1 MTMISQ
7 LEMAVHAVAERIA
20 LEQGVELYW
29 LEMRT
34 SGPRWQVTVYIDRV
48 GGVSI
53 DDCERVSRALEG
65 PLDALIDHSYI
76 VEVSSPGIDR
86 ALHTRAHYERALG
99 KPVELRL
106 RQARDGHKVL
116 QGWLSGLEGD
126 MILLTDARGQT
137 LRIAFDDVKSARVT
151 ESRFL

>member
-7 LEMAVHAVAERIA
+7 LEMAVHTVAERIA

-34 SGPRWQVTVYIDRV
+34 VGPRWQVTVYIDRV

-65 PLDALIDHSYI
+65 PLDMLIDHSYVI
-76 VEVSSPGIDR
+76 EVSSPGIDR
-86 ALHTRAHYERALG
+86 VLHTRAHYERALG

-106 RQARDGHKVL
+106 RSPRDGHSVL
-116 QGWLSGLEGD
+116 QGWLSGLERD
-126 MILLTDARGQT
+126 AILLADARGET
-137 LRIAFDDVKSARVT
+137 VRISLDDVLSARVT

>member
-1 MTMISQ
+1 MISQ
-7 LEMAVHAVAERIA
+7 LEMAVHTVAERIA
-20 LEQGVELYW
+20 LEHGVELYW

-34 SGPRWQVTVYIDRV
+34 VGPRWQVTVYIDRV

-76 VEVSSPGIDR
+76 IEVSSPGIDR
-86 ALHTRAHYERALG
+86 ALHTRTHYERAVG

-106 RQARDGHKVL
+106 RQARDGHRVL
-116 QGWLSGLEGD
+116 QGWLAGLD
-126 MILLTDARGQT
+126 KDAIILADARGET
-137 LRIAFDDVKSARVT
+137 LRVSLDEVLSARVT

>member
-1 MTMISQ
+1 MISQ
-7 LEMAVHAVAERIA
+7 LEMAVHTVAERIA

-34 SGPRWQVTVYIDRV
+34 VGPRWQVTVYIDRA

-86 ALHTRAHYERALG
+86 ALHTRTHYERALG

-106 RQARDGHKVL
+106 RSPRDGHRVL
-116 QGWLSGLEGD
+116 QGWLSGLERD
-126 MILLTDARGQT
+126 AILLADAQGETARVS
-137 LRIAFDDVKSARVT
+137 LDDVLSARVT

>member
-1 MTMISQ
+1 MISE
-7 LEMAVHAVAERIA
+7 LETAVRRVAERIA

-34 SGPRWQVTVYIDRV
+34 KGLRWQVTVYIDRV

-65 PLDALIDHSYI
+65 PLDALIEHSYI

-86 ALHTRAHYERALG
+86 ALHTRTHYERALG
-99 KPVELRL
+99 KPVQLRL
-106 RQARDGHKVL
+106 RHARDRTRVL
-116 QGWLSGLEGD
+116 QGWLSGLESD
-126 MILLTDARGQT
+126 AILLTDAQGETVRVP
-137 LRIAFDDVKSARVT
+137 LDDVKNARVT
-151 ESRFL
+151 ESQFL

>member
-1 MTMISQ
+1 MISQ
-7 LEMAVHAVAERIA
+7 LEMAVHTVAERIA
-20 LEQGVELYW
+20 LEHGVELYW

-34 SGPRWQVTVYIDRV
+34 VGPRWQVIVYIDRV

-76 VEVSSPGIDR
+76 LEVSSPGIDR
-86 ALHTRAHYERALG
+86 ALHTRTHYERAVG

-106 RQARDGHKVL
+106 RSPRDGQRVL
-116 QGWLSGLEGD
+116 HGWLAGLD
-126 MILLTDARGQT
+126 KDAVLLADAHGETIRVS
-137 LRIAFDDVKSARVT
+137 FDDVTEARVT